1 MRDLMSGIPSTVRAS
16 GAFDSLQK
24 LLPPSMQLMEDWK
37 STAAEVY
44 HSLLPWADLIEVR
57 WFVVSKQRILMV

>member
-1 MRDLMSGIPSTVRAS
+1 MSGIPSTVRAS

-24 LLPPSMQLMEDWK
+24 LLPPSIQLMEDWK

-44 HSLLPWADLIEVR
+44 HSLLLWADLIEVR

>member
-1 MRDLMSGIPSTVRAS
+1 MSGIPSTVRAS